1 MNDPIIDVRDAV
13 RAYRQGDVDVLA
25 LRGASLSIHPGE
37 FTCLAGPSGSGKT
50 TLLNLIGCLD
60 QPTSGSVKVSGQ
72 DVTVLSRTQAAAFR
86 LNHIGFVFQAYN
98 LVPVLTAYE
107 NAEFIL
113 LLQGVPEKQRRQ
125 EVERVLA
132 AVGLERERDRKPH
145 QLSGG
150 QQQRVAVARAIAS
163 KPKIVLADEP
173 TANLDSDTSAS
184 LLDLM
189 WSLNQEFGITFL
201 LSSHDAQV
209 MQRARR
215 VVRMDSGRIVTDAGA
230 AESAALSSAALSS
243 AAPSPPAQSS
253 AQTSASAARSSAA

>member
-1 MNDPIIDVRDAV
+1 MTQAIIEVDDAV
-13 RAYRQGDVDVLA
+13 RAYQQGDVEVRA
-25 LRGASLSIHPGE
+25 LRGASLKIHPGE

-60 QPTSGSVKVSGQ
+60 KPTSGQVKVGGQ
-72 DVTVLSRTQAAAFR
+72 DVTQLSRAQAAAFR
-86 LNHIGFVFQAYN
+86 LQHIGFVFQAYN

-125 EVERVLA
+125 AVEKVLR
-132 AVGLERERDRKPH
+132 AVGLEKERNRKPH

-163 KPKIVLADEP
+163 QPKIVLADEP

-189 WSLNQEFGITFL
+189 CDLNRDLGITFL
-201 LSSHDAQV
+201 LSSHDGQV
-209 MQRARR
+209 MRRARR
-215 VVRMDSGRIVTDAGA
+215 IIRMDSGCIVPEA
-230 AESAALSSAALSS
+230 AAHSSAA
-243 AAPSPPAQSS
+243 
-253 AQTSASAARSSAA
+253 